1 MTNRITDEII
11 ENLEIL
17 AKLELSESEK
27 EQAKL
32 DMERMLAYI
41 DKLGEL
47 DTENVEPT
55 THILPLQN
63 VLREDVTTNSDTREE
78 LLANAPEEKD
88 GMFLVPRAFE

>member
-1 MTNRITDEII
+1 MANRITDEII

-32 DMERMLAYI
+32 DMGRMLAYL

>member
-1 MTNRITDEII
+1 MANRITDEII
-11 ENLEIL
+11 DNLEIL

-32 DMERMLAYI
+32 DMGRMLAYL

-55 THILPLQN
+55 THILPMQN

>member
-32 DMERMLAYI
+32 DMGRMLAYL

>member
-78 LLANAPEEKD
+78 LLANAPEEKA
-88 GMFLVPRAFE
+88 GMILVPRAFE

>member
-32 DMERMLAYI
+32 DMGRMLAYL

-88 GMFLVPRAFE
+88 GMFMVPRAFE